1 MNISEIFHNRY
12 ELIQRVGTGGF
23 SEVWKAHDMRSGM
36 EVAIKIFRKQDDE
49 GISLCKEEYLKAFE
63 MSHPYIMTPFHF
75 DVDHDRPYLVMKYLT
90 GGTLAAKEGKL
101 SKEEVRRL
109 ITQLSSALQYLH
121 FKTNPIIHG
130 DLKPD
135 NILIDEMGNFFLT
148 DFGIS
153 TRLQEKFTETM
164 LMSSQSSLGKG
175 VTPMA
180 YRSPEHFKYKNWS
193 QPQLTNKA
201 DIWSAAVTIY
211 HTLYQQLPVNGEGGL
226 GQLIMMRSGNHEL
239 EEVLD
244 FPEIVEYDEFIPLLT
259 ACLELDPMDR
269 PSILNTEILPKP
281 KSEIGDEKVLT
292 ATPFTPGIQK
302 TENKRESNKY
312 IYILLLF
319 FVLTAIAIAFTFKK
333 DGNPSLNDQIRSE
346 PNAQQVIEISDDTL
360 THMGLVDPTGRND
373 KELTSSQA
381 NTEPITDNLR
391 KHSNSELN
399 TLKTNNKIIQQNETN
414 TNADL
419 SQNNVMTPEE
429 KVNIQLPETKT
440 PLEEKKIA
448 IPELKEPNKSSK
460 TAVIKPNISI
470 PLMLNEQ
477 INNSDNY
484 KSGSKISF
492 IVNEDVISYGDIIIR
507 KGTEV
512 FAEVKKK
519 GDKKISIRFP
529 IVYTSGGTKLK
540 GLNLDNFEINIES
553 DKKGKVFRPVTSS
566 YQKNVL
572 IN

>member
-1 MNISEIFHNRY
+1 M
-12 ELIQRVGTGGF
+12 
-23 SEVWKAHDMRSGM
+23 
-36 EVAIKIFRKQDDE
+36 
-49 GISLCKEEYLKAFE
+49 
-63 MSHPYIMTPFHF
+63 
-75 DVDHDRPYLVMKYLT
+75 
-90 GGTLAAKEGKL
+90 
-101 SKEEVRRL
+101 
-109 ITQLSSALQYLH
+109 
-121 FKTNPIIHG
+121 
-130 DLKPD
+130 
-135 NILIDEMGNFFLT
+135 
-148 DFGIS
+148 
-153 TRLQEKFTETM
+153 
-164 LMSSQSSLGKG
+164 
-175 VTPMA
+175 
-180 YRSPEHFKYKNWS
+180 
-193 QPQLTNKA
+193 
-201 DIWSAAVTIY
+201 
-211 HTLYQQLPVNGEGGL
+211 
-226 GQLIMMRSGNHEL
+226 
-239 EEVLD
+239 
-244 FPEIVEYDEFIPLLT
+244 
-259 ACLELDPMDR
+259 
-269 PSILNTEILPKP
+269 
-281 KSEIGDEKVLT
+281 
-292 ATPFTPGIQK
+292 
-302 TENKRESNKY
+302 
-312 IYILLLF
+312 
-319 FVLTAIAIAFTFKK
+319 
-333 DGNPSLNDQIRSE
+333 
-346 PNAQQVIEISDDTL
+346 IEISDDTL

-448 IPELKEPNKSSK
+448 IPELKELNKSSK

-512 FAEVKKK
+512 FAEVKRKVI
-519 GDKKISIRFP
+519 KISIRFP

-553 DKKGKVFRPVTSS
+553 DKKVKCSD
-566 YQKNVL
+566 Q
-572 IN
+572 

>member
-90 GGTLAAKEGKL
+90 GGTLAAKEGQL

-135 NILIDEMGNFFLT
+135 NILIDDMGNFYLT

-211 HTLYQQLPVNGEGGL
+211 HTLYQQLPFNGEGGL
-226 GQLIMMRSGNHEL
+226 GQLIMMRSGNHVI

-244 FPEIVEYDEFIPLLT
+244 FPEIIEYDEFIPLLT

-281 KSEIGDEKVLT
+281 KSEIGDKKVLV
-292 ATPFTPGIQK
+292 ASPFTPGIQK
-302 TENKRESNKY
+302 TENKKESNKY
-312 IYILLLF
+312 IYLLLLF
-319 FVLTAIAIAFTFKK
+319 FVLTSIAIAFTFKK
-333 DGNPSLNDQIRSE
+333 DGTLTSIDQI
-346 PNAQQVIEISDDTL
+346 PAKTNAQEMIEISDDTL
-360 THMGLVDPTGRND
+360 THMGLVDPINRTN
-373 KELTSSQA
+373 KEQFSSTVK
-381 NTEPITDNLR
+381 TEPYSDNV
-391 KHSNSELN
+391 KGQSNLTNEEIA
-399 TLKTNNKIIQQNETN
+399 TNNKNIKQNTIN
-414 TNADL
+414 TNPNL
-419 SQNNVMTPEE
+419 SVNSTLIPEE
-429 KVNIQLPETKT
+429 KTTFNPDANKPVV
-440 PLEEKKIA
+440 EEKK
-448 IPELKEPNKSSK
+448 PEMPEIKEPNKTGK

-477 INNSDNY
+477 INNTENY

-512 FAEVKKK
+512 FAEIKRKS
-519 GDKKISIRFP
+519 DKKLSIRFP
-529 IVYTSGGTKLK
+529 NVYTSGGTKLK

-553 DKKGKVFRPVTSS
+553 DRKGKVFRPVTSS